1 MAPTPTDA
9 NEIGRRQYI
18 YLVYTSYTFSISKEL
33 TLPNTQRNEDI
44 LLHERHCPA
53 SYSTITSVI
62 FDYEMFRT
70 EHAGVLNR

>member
-1 MAPTPTDA
+1 
-9 NEIGRRQYI
+9 
-18 YLVYTSYTFSISKEL
+18 
-33 TLPNTQRNEDI
+33 LPNTQRNEDI
-44 LLHERHCPA
+44 LLQERHCPA